1 MARHHFRL
9 VFLSLL
15 TLTTLFALGSAALSM
30 DSSAGPQAAK
40 ISDGL
45 LDLTKLCVGTL
56 AGLIGA
62 RALH

>member
-15 TLTTLFALGSAALSM
+15 ILATLFAIGSAILSI

-45 LDLTKLCVGTL
+45 LDLTKLCLATL
-56 AGLIGA
+56 AGLIGG